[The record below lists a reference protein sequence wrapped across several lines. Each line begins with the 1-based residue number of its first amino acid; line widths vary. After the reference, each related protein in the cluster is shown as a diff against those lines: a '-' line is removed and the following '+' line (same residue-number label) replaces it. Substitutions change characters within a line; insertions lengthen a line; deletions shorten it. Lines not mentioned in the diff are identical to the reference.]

1 MGKYNVHAGHCPQG
15 QGAYGAV
22 GLLQES
28 VENRKVKDC
37 LIQDMKN
44 GGHIVYDCT
53 DDTNCSENQNL
64 QRIVSKC
71 NAHSVDL
78 DVSIHL
84 NSGRNDYPGDG
95 STGGVEVWITND
107 AVYDVAEK
115 VCKEVSAALGIRNRG
130 VKATDGL
137 YVLNHTVAK
146 AMLVECCFVD
156 DKDDAD
162 RWNAN
167 KCADAIYKGITGENV
182 SGSNPVN
189 KPAEKPNTKPETSNK
204 ANLVKQAQT
213 HINNVAHA
221 NGGKIAVDG
230 IKGANTVKGLVMV
243 FQIAYNLDTGSNLAV
258 DGIIG
263 SDTRAAIAATEIKK
277 GFVGYRASWLE
288 IALLAHGYNPKG
300 VEWPGEVGSGCYA
313 ALVQFQRDKGYYGGQ
328 VAIAGKTTITD
339 LLS

>member
-15 QGAYGAV
+15 QGAYGAI

-28 VENRKVKDC
+28 VENRKVKNI
-37 LIQDMKN
+37 LIQNMKN
-44 GGHIVYDCT
+44 GGHVAYDCT
-53 DDTNCSENQNL
+53 DDTNCTESQNL
-64 QRIVSKC
+64 QRIVAKC

-107 AVYDVAEK
+107 AVYYVAEK

-130 VKATDGL
+130 VKLTDGL

-167 KCADAIYKGITGENV
+167 KCADAIYKGITGEV
-182 SGSNPVN
+182 S
-189 KPAEKPNTKPETSNK
+189 TKPSKPGLNGKE
-204 ANLVKQAQT
+204 ALVAQGQT
-213 HINNVAHA
+213 HINNTMYEGME
-221 NGGKIAVDG
+221 NIGVDG
-230 IKGANTVKGLVMV
+230 DKGSETREGLVKLL
-243 FQIAYNLDTGSNLAV
+243 QHCLNLDIGAGLVIDGDWGTKTDTAV
-258 DGIIG
+258 
-263 SDTRAAIAATEIKK
+263 KK
-277 GFVGYRASWLE
+277 VSMEKGYVGYMASFLE
-288 IALLAHGYNPKG
+288 IALLCNGYDPKG
-300 VEWPGEVGSGCYA
+300 VEWPGEIGSGCYA
-313 ALVQFQRDKGYYGGQ
+313 ALVQFQKDGGYYGG
-328 VAIAGKTTITD
+328 VKAVCGYTTIKD
-339 LLS
+339 LVNR

>member
-28 VENRKVKDC
+28 VENRKVKSR
-37 LIQDMKN
+37 LLQNMKN
-44 GGHIVYDCT
+44 GSHTVYDCT
-53 DDTNCSENQNL
+53 DDTNCSESQNL
-64 QRIVSKC
+64 QRIVAKC
-71 NAHSVDL
+71 NAHAVDL
-78 DVSIHL
+78 DISLHL
-84 NSGRNDYPGDG
+84 NAGGG
-95 STGGVEVWITND
+95 TGVEVWIYSD
-107 AVYDVAEK
+107 KVKAQAEK
-115 VCKEVSAALGIRNRG
+115 ICAEVSKALGIANRG
-130 VKATDGL
+130 VKYSQSL
-137 YVLNHTVAK
+137 YVLKHTSSPAV
-146 AMLVECCFVD
+146 LVECCFVD
-156 DKDDAD
+156 NQTDHDHWD
-162 RWNAN
+162 AN
-167 KCADAIYKGITGENV
+167 KCADAIYKGIAGANT
-182 SGSNPVN
+182 SGSAPVN

-204 ANLVKQAQT
+204 ADLVKQAQT

-277 GFVGYRASWLE
+277 RFVGYRASFLE

-313 ALVQFQRDKGYYGGQ
+313 ALVQFQKDKGYYGGQ

>member
-15 QGAYGAV
+15 KGAYGAV

-28 VENRKVKDC
+28 VENRKVKNR
-37 LIQDMKN
+37 LIQNMKN
-44 GGHIVYDCT
+44 GGHTVYDCT
-53 DDTNCSENQNL
+53 DDTNCSESQNL
-64 QRIVSKC
+64 QRIVAKC

-78 DVSIHL
+78 DISIHL
-84 NSGRNDYPGDG
+84 NAGGG
-95 STGGVEVWITND
+95 TGVEVWIYSD
-107 AVYDVAEK
+107 KVKAQAEK
-115 VCKEVSAALGIRNRG
+115 ICAEVSKALGIANRG
-130 VKATDGL
+130 VKYSQSL
-137 YVLNHTVAK
+137 YVLKHTASPAV
-146 AMLVECCFVD
+146 LVECCFVD
-156 DKDDAD
+156 NQTDHD
-162 RWNAN
+162 RWDAN

-189 KPAEKPNTKPETSNK
+189 KPAEKPVTKPETSNK
-204 ANLVKQAQT
+204 TALVKQAQT

-263 SDTRAAIAATEIKK
+263 SNTRAAIAATEIKK

-313 ALVQFQRDKGYYGGQ
+313 ALVQFQKDKGYYGGS
-328 VAIAGKTTITD
+328 VAIAGRTTITD
-339 LLS
+339 LLK

>member
-15 QGAYGAV
+15 KGAYGAV
-22 GLLQES
+22 GLMQES
-28 VENRKVKDC
+28 VENRKVKDR

-44 GGHIVYDCT
+44 GGHTVYDCT
-53 DDTNCSENQNL
+53 DDTNCAESQNL
-64 QRIVSKC
+64 QRIVAKC

-107 AVYDVAEK
+107 AVYCVAEK

-130 VKATDGL
+130 VKLTDVL

-167 KCADAIYKGITGENV
+167 KCADAIYKGITGANTSGNAPV
-182 SGSNPVN
+182 S
-189 KPAEKPNTKPETSNK
+189 KPEKPIVTKD
-204 ANLVKQAQT
+204 ALVKQSQT
-213 HINNVAHA
+213 HMNNVLHQ
-221 NGGKIAVDG
+221 NGSLGGEIAEDGIAGPDTKKSRIMLFQYCHNLDTKDSILVDG
-230 IKGANTVKGLVMV
+230 IMGPETDAAMKNTKLQKG
-243 FQIAYNLDTGSNLAV
+243 Y
-258 DGIIG
+258 
-263 SDTRAAIAATEIKK
+263 
-277 GFVGYRASWLE
+277 VGYLASFVE
-288 IALLAHGYNPKG
+288 IALMSWGYDPKG
-300 VEWPGEVGSGCYA
+300 VEWAGEIGDGCNNA
-313 ALVQFQRDKGYYGGQ
+313 GMQFQKDRGYYGGKE
-328 VAIAGKTTITD
+328 VIFGYTTIKD

>member
-22 GLLQES
+22 GLLEES
-28 VENRKVKDC
+28 VENRKVKNR
-37 LIQDMKN
+37 LIQNMKN
-44 GGHIVYDCT
+44 GGHVAYDCT
-53 DDTNCSENQNL
+53 DDTNCTESQNL
-64 QRIVSKC
+64 QRIVAKC

-78 DVSIHL
+78 DISLHL
-84 NSGRNDYPGDG
+84 NAGGG
-95 STGGVEVWITND
+95 TGVEVWIYSD
-107 AVYDVAEK
+107 KVKAQAEK
-115 VCKEVSAALGIRNRG
+115 ICAEVSKALGIANRG
-130 VKATDGL
+130 VKYSQSL
-137 YVLNHTVAK
+137 YVLKHTASPAV
-146 AMLVECCFVD
+146 LVECCFVD
-156 DKDDAD
+156 NQTDHD
-162 RWNAN
+162 RWDAN

-182 SGSNPVN
+182 NGSNPVN
-189 KPAEKPNTKPETSNK
+189 KPAEKPATKPETSNK
-204 ANLVKQAQT
+204 TALVKQAQT

-221 NGGKIAVDG
+221 NGGKIVVDG

-313 ALVQFQRDKGYYGGQ
+313 ALVQFQKDKGYYGGQ

>member
-15 QGAYGAV
+15 KGAYGAV

-28 VENRKVKDC
+28 VENRKVKNR
-37 LIQDMKN
+37 LIQNMKN
-44 GGHIVYDCT
+44 GGHTVYDCT
-53 DDTNCSENQNL
+53 DDTNCSESQNL
-64 QRIVSKC
+64 QRIVAKC

-78 DVSIHL
+78 DISLHL
-84 NSGRNDYPGDG
+84 NAGGG
-95 STGGVEVWITND
+95 TGVEVWIYSD
-107 AVYDVAEK
+107 KVKAQAEK
-115 VCKEVSAALGIRNRG
+115 ICAEVSKALGIANRG
-130 VKATDGL
+130 VKYSQSL
-137 YVLNHTVAK
+137 YVLKHTASPAV
-146 AMLVECCFVD
+146 LVECCFVD
-156 DKDDAD
+156 NQTDHD
-162 RWNAN
+162 RWDAN

-189 KPAEKPNTKPETSNK
+189 KPAEKPATKPETSNK
-204 ANLVKQAQT
+204 TALVKQAQT

-221 NGGKIAVDG
+221 NGGKIVVDG

-313 ALVQFQRDKGYYGGQ
+313 ALVQFQKDKGYYGGQ